1 MSEWQ
6 IVTVIV
12 VLVGLVTAIVTPI
25 IKLNTSITKLTVLLE
40 NLKSSQDNYEQR
52 NREAHKRIW
61 EHNGEQDEKLSRHET
76 EIQLLKG
83 EAKK

>member
-61 EHNGEQDEKLSRHET
+61 EHNGEQDEKLNRHET

>member
-40 NLKSSQDNYEQR
+40 NLKSSQDGYEQR

-61 EHNGEQDEKLSRHET
+61 EHNGEQDEKLNRHET